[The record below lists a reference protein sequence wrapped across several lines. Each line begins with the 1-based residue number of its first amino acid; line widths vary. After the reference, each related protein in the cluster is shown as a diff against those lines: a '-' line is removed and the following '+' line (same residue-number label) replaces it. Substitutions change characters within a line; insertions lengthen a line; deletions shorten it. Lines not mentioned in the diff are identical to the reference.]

1 MKGKIINME
10 WDFRAN
16 TGNLTLRGS
25 GAMEDWGEWKERPW
39 EAFREE
45 IRSVTID
52 SGITAVGDGAFRD
65 CTALEEVE
73 LADTVERLG
82 VFAFRGCT
90 VLQKITQ
97 PRGLWMI
104 GAKAFQRCTAL
115 EQIWLPA
122 SLRYVDMRAFA
133 GDEALHTV
141 VYEGTPAQWERIYI
155 SMTASDN
162 RCLLGA
168 EREYLGGGMAAAA
181 KSVVDRYDHYD
192 HYEEIVHCAKKALS
206 YGGDGNLYLLTPQ
219 LTEPGIRAKCGDCT
233 LVIFPNGRTMMI
245 DAGYIACSGHIIR
258 LLEDLGITHLD
269 YFVLSHA
276 HDDHAGGALAVAE
289 YLYDHGGSIDA
300 FYRSSYVKSSKR
312 EPEFEEYL
320 KQKGSH
326 IYSEVLEGYQW
337 TIGEVRI
344 NAYYPTQEELDRCDN
359 TDEGVNDVSI
369 LMKFMY
375 GNSSYLTS
383 GDLCIDKEELLAAR
397 YGTALRADVMKSNHH
412 GVYTSNGET
421 WLQTVA
427 PGAIIT
433 DSEDIGNPLLVEYAA
448 GNGIDYYSAGVHGL
462 ILVRMDRQGYD
473 VISQY
478 Q

>member
-1 MKGKIINME
+1 MKGKIKNME
-10 WDFRAN
+10 WNFQPE
-16 TGNLTLRGS
+16 TGSLTVRGR

-39 EAFREE
+39 EDFREA
-45 IRSVTID
+45 IHSVMID
-52 SGITAVGDGAFRD
+52 SGITGIGNGAFRD

-82 VFAFRGCT
+82 VFSFRGCSA
-90 VLQKITQ
+90 LKKITL
-97 PRGLWMI
+97 PRGVWMI

-115 EQIWLPA
+115 EQVWLPA
-122 SLRYVDMRAFA
+122 SLKYVDMRAFA

-141 VYEGTPAQWERIYI
+141 VYEGTPVQWERILI

-168 EREYLGGGMAAAA
+168 EREYLGATGMAGAAVSE
-181 KSVVDRYDHYD
+181 KQKPSDQ
-192 HYEEIVHCAKKALS
+192 YEQIIQCARRALS
-206 YGGDGNLYLLTPQ
+206 YGGDGNLYLLTPR

-233 LVIFPNGRTMMI
+233 LAIFPNGRTMMI
-245 DAGYIACSGHIIR
+245 DAGYIACSEHIIR
-258 LLEDLGITHLD
+258 LLSDLGLTHLD
-269 YFVLSHA
+269 AFVLSHA

-289 YLYDHGGSIDA
+289 YLYDHGGGIDA

-312 EPEFEEYL
+312 EPEFEDYL
-320 KQKGSH
+320 KQKNCQIHSD
-326 IYSEVLEGYQW
+326 VLEGYQW
-337 TIGEVRI
+337 TVGEVRI
-344 NAYYPTQEELDRCDN
+344 TAYYPTQEALDQCDN

-369 LMKFMY
+369 LMKFQY
-375 GNSSYLTS
+375 GNSAYPTG

-397 YGTALRADVMKSNHH
+397 YGTKLQADVMKSNHH
-412 GVYTSNGET
+412 GVYTSNGDV
-421 WLQTVA
+421 WLRTVT

-448 GNGIDYYSAGVHGL
+448 GNSIDYYSAGVHGL
-462 ILVRMDRQGYD
+462 ILVRMDRQSYD

-478 Q
+478 